1 MEVEMDVAVPMDAH
15 GTPIDAHTIDAHR
28 RKNAS
33 LGQKAVAKP
42 RAVALD
48 SI

>member
-15 GTPIDAHTIDAHR
+15 GTPIDAHR